1 MTNCTTKL
9 SNYPYLSGCSQTQ
22 FTIPIL
28 YNDGSGFKNYNI
40 TYNDLLCR
48 IDLSGDTYI
57 TSSVLSGTTLIL
69 YRNDGVNLYTDLSS
83 LKGGASFT
91 GNTSGSCIS
100 ELFVSNVY
108 GCSPVTFH
116 TQIQY
121 NTSSATTEYSTALG
135 YQTTASGGYGAHAEG
150 LVTTA
155 SGVAAHAEGN
165 STIASG
171 PTSHAE
177 GRTTTAS
184 GYRSHAEGGFS
195 TSSKIHSHTEGHGTI
210 AGLAYRNGTYTD
222 GNQTIEFTGD
232 LSSNFTS
239 GDTLTIY
246 YSYDYDIITSNAVIS
261 GITYSTGNTTTILL
275 VTALGDDYSVTVV
288 NNTTSL
294 AITEDASH
302 AEGLHT
308 ISSGQYSHSEGFET
322 TASGD
327 VSHAEGTSIASG
339 GVSHAEGH
347 HSIASGE
354 MSHAEGAECIA
365 SGSKSHSEGARTT
378 ASGYYSHA
386 EGYQTTASGQS
397 SHAEGNGTTASGYYS
412 HAEGGGTITFGEYS
426 HAEGFENYA
435 GWKGFDAVSVV
446 NGLITISGKGDLSG
460 EFSIWDPIVLKKD
473 DYTNIYG
480 FTLAPIY
487 SAGTFTI
494 QLTDT
499 SINNDGC
506 SVASFT
512 NLNSSNPFA
521 GVAQD
526 SGRSGHVEGNSNK
539 ALGGVS
545 HAEGKETKALGPMSH
560 SEGSGTMAIGACSH
574 AEGDN
579 TTASGNYS
587 HAEGANTTASGYA
600 SHAEGNK
607 TTSAKSRSHAEG
619 WSSIAGLA
627 YRNGTYTDGT
637 QTIEFTGDLSSYFT
651 PTDILTIYDSSTYL
665 IINSTSVVSAS
676 TYNTGGTT
684 SILLVSA
691 LGGDYNVTVVNN
703 TTSNLIQEDASHAE
717 GKYTIASGQYSHAEG
732 IETTASGYYSHAEG
746 YQTTASGLMSHAEGM
761 WTKATGDQSHAEGGQ
776 STATGEQSHA
786 EGLDTKAIAGL
797 SHSEGEKTQA
807 GWMSYYV
814 NSSIGGL
821 ISITSDVDLSS
832 EFTSGRLLAYGNTGP
847 QKAFD
852 YSSIGYSGTT
862 FTVQLVDTTYND
874 AIFVSDIN
882 NTNSQNATQ
891 NLGDEAHAEG
901 SYTFAFGKASHAQGF
916 DSLAIGNYS
925 HAGGARTEA
934 NGSSAFVHSYHSNVN
949 SDYGV
954 ILGGQYN
961 TLTDTASGSTIT
973 SSSGVT
979 GTQSYTLYTDNLVV
993 NKTKTPTTSGDT
1005 SGVIGQIA
1013 WDNSYAYIKTN
1024 TGWGRIALDYL
1035 F

>member
-386 EGYQTTASGQS
+386 EGYQTTASG
-397 SHAEGNGTTASGYYS
+397 
-412 HAEGGGTITFGEYS
+412 
-426 HAEGFENYA
+426 
-435 GWKGFDAVSVV
+435 
-446 NGLITISGKGDLSG
+446 
-460 EFSIWDPIVLKKD
+460 
-473 DYTNIYG
+473 
-480 FTLAPIY
+480 
-487 SAGTFTI
+487 
-494 QLTDT
+494 
-499 SINNDGC
+499 
-506 SVASFT
+506 
-512 NLNSSNPFA
+512 
-521 GVAQD
+521 
-526 SGRSGHVEGNSNK
+526 
-539 ALGGVS
+539 
-545 HAEGKETKALGPMSH
+545 
-560 SEGSGTMAIGACSH
+560 
-574 AEGDN
+574 
-579 TTASGNYS
+579 
-587 HAEGANTTASGYA
+587 
-600 SHAEGNK
+600 
-607 TTSAKSRSHAEG
+607 
-619 WSSIAGLA
+619 
-627 YRNGTYTDGT
+627 
-637 QTIEFTGDLSSYFT
+637 
-651 PTDILTIYDSSTYL
+651 
-665 IINSTSVVSAS
+665 
-676 TYNTGGTT
+676 
-684 SILLVSA
+684 
-691 LGGDYNVTVVNN
+691 
-703 TTSNLIQEDASHAE
+703 
-717 GKYTIASGQYSHAEG
+717 
-732 IETTASGYYSHAEG
+732 
-746 YQTTASGLMSHAEGM
+746 LMSHAEGM